1 VNKLAKAIQKFLT
14 ANPKRAIW
22 FMSAPSAEFWKR
34 QGEKSVLANFHFAAE
49 KVPAYKDFLK
59 KHGVKDHEK
68 IKTIEEFK
76 KYVPII
82 DKKNY
87 LQTYPLDKMV
97 SLDIRQT
104 YVLSMSGG
112 STGKP
117 IYHLSSREDFE
128 LFPAGMTAIFDYFWD
143 ICSPP
148 KRVLFINA
156 FAMGIWTGGS
166 FGTFV
171 LKKICDKYK
180 TFSLLTP
187 GADPERVVDILENIG
202 KHFEINWIAAYPT
215 LLKLILDEGDRR
227 GLDWKSFNIK
237 IATGGEML
245 DAALYEYITEKVA
258 SKKQRL
264 STIFESYGGTE
275 IGAPG
280 FVTPLARMIKL
291 LTIKKPTLSKAI
303 FGNKDSLGSL
313 FQFNPTASWVESIGG
328 EIVVSK
334 NGYMPLIRYN
344 THDLGYCFSFSTLM
358 EILQRHKIAIEDE
371 LDKEGF
377 YKPIFN
383 WPFLTLT
390 GRKDW
395 AIALFGAKIAPQS
408 LQPLINRDERILSF
422 KISDRQED
430 SNAPQFMVYLQL
442 KPSVNLSK
450 EELAELEKQYSQKIL
465 NYLINSNFD
474 FKDAYEINKEIATP
488 KVKIYTFAQGP
499 FLEDAKRIKPKLIQ
513 N

>member
-1 VNKLAKAIQKFLT
+1 MNKLAELFQKFVT
-14 ANPKRAIW
+14 TNPRRAIW
-22 FMSAPSAEFWKR
+22 FMSTPSAEFWKK
-34 QGEKSVLANFHFAAE
+34 QGEKTLLANFHFAAE

-68 IKTIEEFK
+68 IKTVEQFK
-76 KYVPII
+76 KYVPFI
-82 DKKNY
+82 DKKSY
-87 LQTYPLDKMV
+87 LQAYPLEKLI
-97 SLDIRQT
+97 SSDIRKT

-117 IYHLSSREDFE
+117 IFHLSSREDFE
-128 LFPAGMTAIFDYFWD
+128 LFPAGMAAIFDYFWD

-180 TFSLLTP
+180 TFNLLTP

-202 KHFEINWIAAYPT
+202 KHFEINWLAAYPT

-227 GLDWKSFNIK
+227 GLDWKSLNIK

-245 DAALYEYITEKVA
+245 DAALYEYILEKVA
-258 SKKQRL
+258 SKSKRL

-280 FVTPLARMIKL
+280 FVTPLARVIKL
-291 LTIKKPTLSKAI
+291 LTLKKPNLSKSI

-313 FQFNPTASWVESIGG
+313 FQSNPTANWVESKEG

-334 NGYMPLIRYN
+334 AGYMPFIRYN
-344 THDLGYCFSFSTLM
+344 THDLGHCFSFSTMM
-358 EILQRHKIAIEDE
+358 EISERQKIDIANE
-371 LDKEGF
+371 LEKEGWE
-377 YKPIFN
+377 KPIFN

-408 LQPLINRDERILSF
+408 LQPVLNKDERILSF
-422 KISDRQED
+422 KISDREERRKK
-430 SNAPQFMVYLQL
+430 PKFMVYLQL
-442 KPSVNLSK
+442 KPSVHLSN
-450 EELAELEKQYSQKIL
+450 EEKNSLEGFYVQKIL
-465 NYLINSNFD
+465 DYLNKTNFD
-474 FKDAYEINKEIATP
+474 FKDAYEIDKEVATP
-488 KVKIYTFAQGP
+488 KVRICTFADGP
-499 FLEDAKRIKPKLIQ
+499 FTDDIKRIKPRLVY